1 MRKAIACLPLI
12 FVTSM
17 AAANGPFSVSG
28 YANQEKYRQANA
40 GLGQP
45 AVGEKRV
52 VFMGDSITEFWPVH
66 NPDFFAR
73 HGYIGRGISGQVS
86 HQMLLRFRDDVIAL
100 KPKVVVILAGTND
113 LAQNS
118 GPVSLDATAGNIYSM
133 AELAQLH
140 GARVILCSVLPAIA
154 FPWRQGIEPA
164 QNILALNR
172 KLKQYAAEHQL
183 AYVDFYSAL
192 VDGHGGLKVPDYTS
206 AKDLVHPNKAG
217 YQVMEALITPAI
229 QQALQASD

>member
-28 YANQEKYRQANA
+28 YANHAKYQQANA
-40 GLGQP
+40 QLGQP

-52 VFMGDSITEFWPVH
+52 VFMGDSITELWPVKH
-66 NPDFFAR
+66 PEFFAS
-73 HGYIGRGISGQVS
+73 HGYIGRGIGGQVS

-100 KPKVVVILAGTND
+100 NPKVVVILAGTND

-118 GPVSLDATAGNIYSM
+118 GPVSLDSTAGNIYSM

-140 GARVILCSVLPAIA
+140 GARVILCSVLPASS
-154 FPWRQGIEPA
+154 FPWRQGIQPV
-164 QNILALNR
+164 QDIQALNQ
-172 KLKQYAAEHQL
+172 KIKNYAAEHQL
-183 AYVDFYSAL
+183 AYVDYYSAL
-192 VDGHGGLKVPDYTS
+192 VDGEGGLKVPDYTT
-206 AKDLVHPNKAG
+206 AEDKVHPNKAG
-217 YQVMEALITPAI
+217 YLVMEALIRPAI
-229 QQALQASD
+229 VQALTTAE